1 MVNQPSKRWS
11 WFWRLTP
18 WGRKALEEL
27 GETDQAIREVRD
39 ARLRE
44 CARYQEIARQS
55 AVLQQAADENGFV
68 QQLSQ
73 GFHPRTT

>member
-18 WGRKALEEL
+18 WGRKALDDL
-27 GETDQAIREVRD
+27 DQTDQAIEEVRD

-44 CARYQEIARQS
+44 CARYSEIARQS
-55 AVLQQAADENGFV
+55 EALQEAARQNGFTAA
-68 QQLSQ
+68 LTQ